1 MTSDEVRTVGHVNW
15 HAQPLLGIPFNE
27 VGNLSDLFNEDDK
40 RKFNIMMSEAFILA
54 TGNRPQLHWRQ
65 GAETMAAFRSEVEVE
80 CLAPLIKMPKLDP
93 WRTADRY
100 FVCGV
105 TEHGR
110 CKLLLYNQHQP
121 ASNER
126 RFPFH
131 MRIAY
136 CVAILRDAIKV
147 CDEDPEC
154 CGWGWGGDGKCGI
167 LRA

>member
-1 MTSDEVRTVGHVNW
+1 MRSKRINAIIVTSDEVSAAGHFNLP
-15 HAQPLLGIPFNE
+15 AQPLLGIFLNE
-27 VGNLSDLFNEDDK
+27 VGNLTDLFNDDDK
-40 RKFNIMMSEAFILA
+40 FNTMMSEAFILA
-54 TGNRPQLHWRQ
+54 TGIRPQLHWRE

-93 WRTADRY
+93 WRTAGRY

-126 RFPFH
+126 IITFN

-136 CVAILRDAIKV
+136 CVAILRDAMKV
-147 CDEDPEC
+147 CDEDPE
-154 CGWGWGGDGKCGI
+154 
-167 LRA
+167 